1 VPNLCNGSTQ
11 TSANEIYTLFAIIA
25 APYQDAVQYAHLE
38 TGNMDYVE
46 GLLTL
51 MATIAEMRKRIIE
64 LEARLN
70 HLSQEA
76 ANAR

>member
-1 VPNLCNGSTQ
+1 
-11 TSANEIYTLFAIIA
+11 
-25 APYQDAVQYAHLE
+25 
-38 TGNMDYVE
+38 MDYVE

-51 MATIAEMRKRIIE
+51 MATIADMRKRIIE
-64 LEARLN
+64 LEAKLN